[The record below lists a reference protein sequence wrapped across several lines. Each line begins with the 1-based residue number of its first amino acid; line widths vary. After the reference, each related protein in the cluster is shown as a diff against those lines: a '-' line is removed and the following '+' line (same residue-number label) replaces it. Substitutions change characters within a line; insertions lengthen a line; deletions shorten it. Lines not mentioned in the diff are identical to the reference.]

1 MQRRVVITELRPE
14 CREAYIEAHKAVWPE
29 LLERYREA
37 GFRKITCHL
46 LANTLVVVTEAEDIE
61 AVSTMMSS
69 DPTDQ
74 RWQEWMA
81 TMRPDGADFLRTEN
95 VYEVDL

>member
-14 CREAYIEAHKAVWPE
+14 CREAYIEAHQAVWPE

-37 GFRKITCHL
+37 GFHKITCHL
-46 LANTLVVVTEAEDIE
+46 LGNTLVVVTEAEDIE
-61 AVSTMMSS
+61 AVSAVMAK

-74 RWQEWMA
+74 RWQAWMA
-81 TMRPDGADFLRTEN
+81 TMRPEGADFLRAEN
-95 VYEVDL
+95 VYEVTL